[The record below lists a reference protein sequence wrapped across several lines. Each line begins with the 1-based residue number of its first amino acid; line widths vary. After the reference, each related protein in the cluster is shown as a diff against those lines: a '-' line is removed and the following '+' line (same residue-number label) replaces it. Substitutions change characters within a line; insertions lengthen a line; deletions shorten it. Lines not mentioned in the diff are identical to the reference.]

1 LAVESTDT
9 LQQIV
14 SEQVKMPI
22 EKLSLRVLECKEG
35 PVKKRRTLLMCWLS
49 LIALAGC
56 AGSGEVIP
64 LQIHPIVTGSEGVAK
79 QRTSLRVAVGSV
91 EDGRSHKTGLGV
103 RTHLWGGVSYF
114 DVPGGKPADVVAQ
127 ALTDY
132 LTAKGWQVTKRG
144 AGDKEADVVL
154 TGKILDL
161 SVQAKSRVGFTEV
174 TTKTKLALQAQNVA
188 DGSTI
193 RMTLNGSGSDDV
205 FWFDPEDAQALVND
219 VLTDSFG
226 KLVQDTT
233 VENKQLRLKSP

>member
-1 LAVESTDT
+1 M
-9 LQQIV
+9 
-14 SEQVKMPI
+14 K
-22 EKLSLRVLECKEG
+22 R
-35 PVKKRRTLLMCWLS
+35 RRTLLMCWLS

-56 AGSGEVIP
+56 AGRGEVIP

-79 QRTSLRVAVGSV
+79 PRAAVRVAVGSV

-144 AGDKEADVVL
+144 AGDAGADVVL
-154 TGKILDL
+154 TGKILDF
-161 SVQAKSRVGFTEV
+161 SVHAKSRVGFTEI

-193 RMTLNGSGSDDV
+193 RMTLNGSGADDV

-226 KLVQDTT
+226 KLLQDTT
-233 VENKQLRLKSP
+233 VENKQIRLKSP

>member
-1 LAVESTDT
+1 
-9 LQQIV
+9 
-14 SEQVKMPI
+14 VK
-22 EKLSLRVLECKEG
+22 RG
-35 PVKKRRTLLMCWLS
+35 WTLLMCWVS

-56 AGSGEVIP
+56 AGRGEVIP
-64 LQIHPIVTGSEGVAK
+64 LQIHPLVTGSEGVAK
-79 QRTSLRVAVGSV
+79 QRAAVRVAVGSV

-114 DVPGGKPADVVAQ
+114 DVPGSNPADVVAQ

-144 AGDKEADVVL
+144 AGDAGADVVL
-154 TGKILDL
+154 TGKILDF
-161 SVQAKSRVGFTEV
+161 SVHAKSRVGFTEV

-188 DGSTI
+188 NGSTI
-193 RMTLNGSGSDDV
+193 RMTLNGSGADDV

-219 VLTDSFG
+219 VLTDSFS

-233 VENKQLRLKSP
+233 VENKQLRLKIP

>member
-1 LAVESTDT
+1 
-9 LQQIV
+9 
-14 SEQVKMPI
+14 
-22 EKLSLRVLECKEG
+22 
-35 PVKKRRTLLMCWLS
+35 MCVVS

-56 AGSGEVIP
+56 AGTGEVIP
-64 LQIHPIVTGSEGVAK
+64 LQIHPIVTGSEGGAR
-79 QRTSLRVAVGSV
+79 QRAAVRVAVGSV

-114 DVPGGKPADVVAQ
+114 DVPGSDPADVVAQ

-132 LTAKGWQVTKRG
+132 LTTKGWQVTKRG
-144 AGDKEADVVL
+144 AGNDGADAIL
-154 TGKILDL
+154 TGKILEF
-161 SVQAKSRVGFTEV
+161 SVHAKSRVGYTEV

-193 RMTLNGSGSDDV
+193 RMTLNGSGGDDI

-226 KLVQDTT
+226 KLVQDTKI
-233 VENKQLRLKSP
+233 ENKSLRLTSP

>member
-1 LAVESTDT
+1 M
-9 LQQIV
+9 
-14 SEQVKMPI
+14 K
-22 EKLSLRVLECKEG
+22 R
-35 PVKKRRTLLMCWLS
+35 RRTLLICWLS

-56 AGSGEVIP
+56 AGRGEVIP
-64 LQIHPIVTGSEGVAK
+64 LQIHPLMTKSESVSK
-79 QRTSLRVAVGSV
+79 PTPTLRVAVGSV

-114 DVPGGKPADVVAQ
+114 DVPGGNPADVVAQ

-144 AGDKEADVVL
+144 ADDHGADVVL

-161 SVQAKSRVGFTEV
+161 SVHAKSRIGFTEV
-174 TTKTKLALQAQNVA
+174 TTKSKLALQAQNVA

-193 RMTLNGSGSDDV
+193 RMTLNGSGGDDI
-205 FWFDPEDAQALVND
+205 FWFDPEDAQTLVND

-226 KLVQDTT
+226 KLVQDTKI
-233 VENKQLRLKSP
+233 EDKSLRLTSP

>member
-1 LAVESTDT
+1 V
-9 LQQIV
+9 
-14 SEQVKMPI
+14 
-22 EKLSLRVLECKEG
+22 
-35 PVKKRRTLLMCWLS
+35 KRRQTLLMCWVS
-49 LIALAGC
+49 LVALAGC
-56 AGSGEVIP
+56 AGTGEVIP
-64 LQIHPIVTGSEGVAK
+64 LQIYPIVTGSEGVAK
-79 QRTSLRVAVGSV
+79 QRAAVRVAMGSV

-114 DVPGGKPADVVAQ
+114 DVPGVNPADVVAQ

-144 AGDKEADVVL
+144 AGDNGADVVL
-154 TGKILDL
+154 TGKILDF
-161 SVQAKSRVGFTEV
+161 SVHAKSRVGYTEV
-174 TTKTKLALQAQNVA
+174 TTKTKLALQAQNLA

-193 RMTLNGSGSDDV
+193 RMTLNGSGGDDI

-233 VENKQLRLKSP
+233 VENKQLRLKIP

>member
-1 LAVESTDT
+1 
-9 LQQIV
+9 
-14 SEQVKMPI
+14 M
-22 EKLSLRVLECKEG
+22 
-35 PVKKRRTLLMCWLS
+35 LLMCWVS

-56 AGSGEVIP
+56 AGTGEVIP
-64 LQIHPIVTGSEGVAK
+64 LQIHPMVTGSEGVAK
-79 QRTSLRVAVGSV
+79 QRPAIRVAVGAV

-114 DVPGGKPADVVAQ
+114 DVPGGNPADVVAQ

-132 LTAKGWQVTKRG
+132 LRAKGWQVTKRG
-144 AGDKEADVVL
+144 AGDNDADVVF

-161 SVQAKSRVGFTEV
+161 SVHAKSRVGFTEV
-174 TTKTKLALQAQNVA
+174 TTKSKLALQAQNIA

-193 RMTLNGSGSDDV
+193 RMTLNGSGSDDI

-226 KLVQDTT
+226 KLVQDTKI
-233 VENKQLRLKSP
+233 ENKSLRLTSP

>member
-1 LAVESTDT
+1 
-9 LQQIV
+9 
-14 SEQVKMPI
+14 M
-22 EKLSLRVLECKEG
+22 
-35 PVKKRRTLLMCWLS
+35 KRRQTLLMCWVS
-49 LIALAGC
+49 LVALAGC
-56 AGSGEVIP
+56 AVRGEVIP

-79 QRTSLRVAVGSV
+79 QRAAVRVAMGSV

-114 DVPGGKPADVVAQ
+114 DVPGVNPADVVAQ

-144 AGDKEADVVL
+144 AGDNGADVVL
-154 TGKILDL
+154 TGKILDF
-161 SVQAKSRVGFTEV
+161 SVHAKSRVGYTEV
-174 TTKTKLALQAQNVA
+174 TTKTKLALQAQNLA

-193 RMTLNGSGSDDV
+193 RMTLNGSGGDDI

-233 VENKQLRLKSP
+233 VENKQLRLKIP

>member
-1 LAVESTDT
+1 
-9 LQQIV
+9 
-14 SEQVKMPI
+14 M
-22 EKLSLRVLECKEG
+22 
-35 PVKKRRTLLMCWLS
+35 KKRRTLLMCWLS

-56 AGSGEVIP
+56 AGTGEIIP

-79 QRTSLRVAVGSV
+79 QRAALRVAVGSV

-114 DVPGGKPADVVAQ
+114 DVPGGNPADVVAQ

-132 LTAKGWQVTKRG
+132 LTAKGWQVTKGG
-144 AGDKEADVVL
+144 AGDNGADVVL
-154 TGKILDL
+154 TGKILDF
-161 SVQAKSRVGFTEV
+161 SVHAKSRVGFTEV

-193 RMTLNGSGSDDV
+193 RMTLNGSGGDDI

-226 KLVQDTT
+226 KLVQDTKI
-233 VENKQLRLKSP
+233 ENKSLRLTSP